1 MFYENYSITWR
12 EKPNMGNE
20 DLSKLKI
27 DKSVRTFRPVKHKKL
42 FYWVVVILLIIIV
55 GFLYLSGFIS
65 PAIPVEMTSISQV
78 YPSQTLSKLNASGY
92 VVAQRKAA
100 AASKITG
107 RLVSLMVEEGS
118 RVKEGQ
124 VIARLENEDAKASR
138 DQAEAN
144 LKAAQANLEGA
155 RAEFEEASLTFNRD
169 KQLIAKGVISRS
181 QHDTSEARFLRVRA
195 SVAAAEAGIKA
206 SSAALQGANVALEYT
221 LIRAPFDAVVLTK
234 NADIGDIVTPLGA
247 AANAKAAVVTIADL
261 SSLQVEVDVSETN
274 LGLVKVGQPCEIQL
288 DAIPDSRFRG
298 EVHTIVPTAD
308 RAKATVMVKV
318 RFFDKDPRILPE
330 MRAKVVFLSRPLK
343 REEEKPRT
351 AVIRSAIVN
360 HGDQKTIFLV
370 QGDKAVETPITTG
383 EQLGEMI
390 EVLGGAKA
398 GDRVVAK
405 PPKRLKNGSRIKVAE
420 K

>member
-1 MFYENYSITWR
+1 MAI
-12 EKPNMGNE
+12 E
-20 DLSKLKI
+20 DISKLKI
-27 DKSVRTFRPVKHKKL
+27 DKSARTFKPTQRKKL
-42 FYWVVVILLIIIV
+42 FYWVGAVLFVILL
-55 GFLYLSGFIS
+55 GFLYINGFLT
-65 PAIPVEMTSISQV
+65 PAIPIEVVSVSQV
-78 YPSQTLSKLNASGY
+78 FPSQTISQLNASGY

-100 AASKITG
+100 VASKITG

-124 VIARLENEDAKASR
+124 VIARLENEDTIAAR

-144 LKAAQANLEGA
+144 LKVARANLEVA
-155 RAEFEEASLTFNRD
+155 KAELEEVSRTFNRNR
-169 KQLIAKGVISRS
+169 QLIAKGVISKAEYEV
-181 QHDTSEARFLRVRA
+181 SETRYQRA
-195 SVAAAEAGIKA
+195 QAAVAAAEAAVTA
-206 SSAALQGANVALEYT
+206 SSAALQGANVALEYS

-261 SSLQVEVDVSETN
+261 NSLEVETDVSETN
-274 LGLVKVGQPCEIQL
+274 LGLVRVGQPCEVQL

-298 EVHTIVPTAD
+298 ILHTIVPTAD

-318 RFFDKDPRILPE
+318 RFLDKDPRILPE
-330 MRAKVVFLSRPLK
+330 MRAKVAFLSRPLNQ
-343 REEEKPRT
+343 EEQKPRT
-351 AVIRSAIVN
+351 AVIRSAIIN
-360 HGDQKTIFLV
+360 YGDQKTVFLV
-370 QGDKAVETPITTG
+370 QGDRAVKTPVTTG

-405 PPKRLKNGSRIKVAE
+405 PPKRLKNGSKIKVAE

>member
-1 MFYENYSITWR
+1 ME
-12 EKPNMGNE
+12 NE

-27 DKSVRTFRPVKHKKL
+27 DKSVRTFRPVKRKKL
-42 FYWVVVILLIIIV
+42 IYLVVVILLIIV
-55 GFLYLSGFIS
+55 AGFLYFNGFIS
-65 PAIPVEMTSISQV
+65 PAIPVEVASISQV
-78 YPSQTLSKLNASGY
+78 YPSQTISQLNASGY

-100 AASKITG
+100 VASKITG

-124 VIARLENEDAKASR
+124 VIARLENEDAVAAR

-144 LKAAQANLEGA
+144 LKVARANLEGA
-155 RAEFEEASLTFNRD
+155 KAEFEEASLTFNRD

-181 QHDTSEARFLRVRA
+181 QYDTSEARFLRAQA

-206 SSAALQGANVALEYT
+206 SSAALQGANVALEYS
-221 LIRAPFDAVVLTK
+221 LIKAPFDAVVLTK

-261 SSLQVEVDVSETN
+261 NSLQVEADVSETN

-318 RFFDKDPRILPE
+318 RFLDKDPRILPE

-343 REEEKPRT
+343 QEEEKPRT

-360 HGDQKTIFLV
+360 QGDQKTIFLV
-370 QGDKAVETPITTG
+370 QGDRAVETPITTG
-383 EQLGEMI
+383 EPLGEMI

>member
-1 MFYENYSITWR
+1 
-12 EKPNMGNE
+12 MGNE

-27 DKSVRTFRPVKHKKL
+27 DKSVRTFQPVKRKK
-42 FYWVVVILLIIIV
+42 FVYFIVAVLIIIV
-55 GFLYLSGFIS
+55 AAFLYLSGFIS
-65 PAIPVEMTSISQV
+65 PAVPVEIASISQV
-78 YPSQTLSKLNASGY
+78 YPSQAISQLNASGY

-100 AASKITG
+100 VASKITG

-124 VIARLENEDAKASR
+124 VIARLENEDAVAAR

-144 LKAAQANLEGA
+144 LKVAWANLEGA
-155 RAEFEEASLTFNRD
+155 KAEFEETSLTYNRD

-181 QHDTSEARFLRVRA
+181 QYDTSEARFLRAKA
-195 SVAAAEAGIKA
+195 SVAAAEAGIKV
-206 SSAALQGANVALEYT
+206 SSAALQGAKVALEYS
-221 LIRAPFDAVVLTK
+221 LIKAPFDAVVLTK

-261 SSLQVEVDVSETN
+261 NSLQVETDVSETN
-274 LGLVKVGQPCEIQL
+274 LGLVKNGQACEIQL

-298 EVHTIVPTAD
+298 EVHAIVPTAD

-318 RFFDKDPRILPE
+318 RFLDKDPRVLPE
-330 MRAKVVFLSRPLK
+330 MRAKVSFLSRVLK
-343 REEEKPRT
+343 QEEEKPRT
-351 AVIRSAIVN
+351 AVMKSAIIN
-360 HGDQKTIFLV
+360 HGDQKAVFLV
-370 QGDKAVETPITTG
+370 KGDRAVETTIHTG
-383 EQLGEMI
+383 EPLGEMI
-390 EVLGGAKA
+390 EVLGGVKA

-405 PPKRLKNGSRIKVAE
+405 PPKRLKNGSRIKIAE

>member
-1 MFYENYSITWR
+1 
-12 EKPNMGNE
+12 MGNE

-124 VIARLENEDAKASR
+124 VIARLENEDAIAAR
-138 DQAEAN
+138 EQAEAN
-144 LKAAQANLEGA
+144 LKVARANLEGA
-155 RAEFEEASLTFNRD
+155 KAELEEASLTFNRD
-169 KQLIAKGVISRS
+169 KQLIAKGVISKS
-181 QHDTSEARFLRVRA
+181 QYDTSEARFLRVKA
-195 SVAAAEAGIKA
+195 SVAAAEAGINV
-206 SSAALQGANVALEYT
+206 SSAALQGAKVALEYS
-221 LIRAPFDAVVLTK
+221 LIKAPFDAVVLTK

-261 SSLQVEVDVSETN
+261 SSLQVEADVSETN
-274 LGLVKVGQPCEIQL
+274 LGLEKNGQACEIQL

-298 EVHTIVPTAD
+298 EVHAIVPTAD

-318 RFFDKDPRILPE
+318 RFLDKDPRVLPE
-330 MRAKVVFLSRPLK
+330 MRAKVSFLSRALK
-343 REEEKPRT
+343 QEEEKPRT
-351 AVIRSAIVN
+351 AVMKSAIIN
-360 HGDQKTIFLV
+360 HGDRKIVFLV
-370 QGDKAVETPITTG
+370 KGDRVVETTINTG
-383 EQLGEMI
+383 EPLGEMI
-390 EVLGGAKA
+390 EVLGGVKA

>member
-1 MFYENYSITWR
+1 MAI
-12 EKPNMGNE
+12 E
-20 DLSKLKI
+20 DISKLKI
-27 DKSVRTFRPVKHKKL
+27 DKSAKTFRHTRLKKV
-42 FYWVVVILLIIIV
+42 FYWVGAILFVILL
-55 GFLYLSGFIS
+55 GFLYLNGFLT
-65 PAIPVEMTSISQV
+65 PAIPVEVVSVSQV
-78 YPSQTLSKLNASGY
+78 FPSQTISQLNASGY

-100 AASKITG
+100 VGSKITG

-124 VIARLENEDAKASR
+124 VIARLENEDAIAAR

-144 LKAAQANLEGA
+144 LKVARANLEGA
-155 RAEFEEASLTFNRD
+155 KAEFEEASLTFNRD
-169 KQLIAKGVISRS
+169 KQLIARGVISRS
-181 QHDTSEARFLRVRA
+181 QYDTSEARFLRTQA
-195 SVAAAEAGIKA
+195 SVAGAEAAIRA
-206 SSAALQGANVALEYT
+206 SSAALRGANVALEYS

-261 SSLQVEVDVSETN
+261 NSLQVETDVSETN
-274 LGLVKVGQPCEIQL
+274 LGLVKVGQPCEVQL
-288 DAIPDSRFRG
+288 DAVPDSRFRG
-298 EVHTIVPTAD
+298 ILHAIVPTAD

-318 RFFDKDPRILPE
+318 RFLDKDSRILPE
-330 MRAKVVFLSRPLK
+330 MRAKVAFLSRPLN
-343 REEEKPRT
+343 REEQKSRT
-351 AVIRSAIVN
+351 AVIRSAIIN
-360 HGDQKTIFLV
+360 QGDQKTVFLI
-370 QGDKAVETPITTG
+370 QGDRVVKTAITTG